1 MSFSV
6 TPLTIALLVLAVIM
20 VAAPQFIR
28 GTTSP
33 HIQMMFAQHKFEE
46 LLAYLDTPLVRIGYP
61 KWNRT
66 FMKLNV
72 YLVEGKTDDASL
84 MLSELLSV
92 HSSREQRKELILKA
106 FDFYI
111 GLERYEEAGALLPE
125 ITEITDEVTAKDRQA
140 TYDVLAKGNCGY
152 VEEMEQDMLWVT
164 TAYVLAS
171 TVAMPIYGKLGDL
184 IGRRGLFL
192 GALVLF
198 AVGSVAC
205 ALAAAM
211 AGLIVG
217 RAMQGLGGGGLM
229 ILSQAIVADVVPPRR
244 RAWYL
249 SIMLHAHVMHEGL
262 ESFARKR
269 KHPMAGKADKT
280 RTPDGTVHETIS
292 SRPTLG
298 VGNLYHGPL
307 RREALERSIDRRLAH
322 TLLAIQKVVVNL
334 IDRKRLASMNST
346 ILPSSRKL

>member
-152 VEEMEQDMLWVT
+152 VEEMEQDMEG
-164 TAYVLAS
+164 ASPMRKAHLALLLK
-171 TVAMPIYGKLGDL
+171 TQYENLGNAEKATEYETLAKDALTQVVASAKSNG
-184 IGRRGLFL
+184 
-192 GALVLF
+192 
-198 AVGSVAC
+198 
-205 ALAAAM
+205 
-211 AGLIVG
+211 
-217 RAMQGLGGGGLM
+217 
-229 ILSQAIVADVVPPRR
+229 
-244 RAWYL
+244 
-249 SIMLHAHVMHEGL
+249 
-262 ESFARKR
+262 ESA
-269 KHPMAGKADKT
+269 
-280 RTPDGTVHETIS
+280 
-292 SRPTLG
+292 
-298 VGNLYHGPL
+298 
-307 RREALERSIDRRLAH
+307 
-322 TLLAIQKVVVNL
+322 
-334 IDRKRLASMNST
+334 
-346 ILPSSRKL
+346 